1 MKNTLEEI
9 NNRITEA
16 EEWISDLED
25 RVVEISAV
33 EQNNNNNKMK
43 RNVNKLRDI
52 WNNIKCMN
60 IWIIE
65 VPEEQKGS
73 EKIFPEIT
81 VKNFSNME
89 NEIVTQA

>member
-1 MKNTLEEI
+1 MHNLNFKPAKENLIYPLE
-9 NNRITEA
+9 NKKKKVNQYK
-16 EEWISDLED
+16 LL
-25 RVVEISAV
+25 
-33 EQNNNNNKMK
+33 NNNMK

>member
-1 MKNTLEEI
+1 
-9 NNRITEA
+9 
-16 EEWISDLED
+16 
-25 RVVEISAV
+25 
-33 EQNNNNNKMK
+33 MK

-65 VPEEQKGS
+65 VPEEEQKGS

-81 VKNFSNME
+81 VKNFSNMGI
-89 NEIVTQA
+89 EIVTQA

>member
-33 EQNNNNNKMK
+33 EQNNNNNNMK

-60 IWIIE
+60 I
-65 VPEEQKGS
+65 
-73 EKIFPEIT
+73 
-81 VKNFSNME
+81 
-89 NEIVTQA
+89 